1 MEGTDRK
8 AGPLGGEDSD
18 VELYSPVSIAFLG
31 ADGELLSYSR
41 PKCVST

>member
-18 VELYSPVSIAFLG
+18 VELYLPVSVAFLG
-31 ADGELLSYSR
+31 ADGELLSHSR
-41 PKCVST
+41 PNRVST